1 MKISKNEIEYMAEIA
16 RIGLTDE
23 EKSKIRTN
31 IEEILLYFDS
41 LNDIDISGVGMGERI
56 MGTKNV
62 LRDDEVETFYSRDE
76 MFSNAPSEQN
86 GYFRVPRIM
95 E

>member
-62 LRDDEVETFYSRDE
+62 LRDDEVETFY
-76 MFSNAPSEQN
+76 
-86 GYFRVPRIM
+86 
-95 E
+95 